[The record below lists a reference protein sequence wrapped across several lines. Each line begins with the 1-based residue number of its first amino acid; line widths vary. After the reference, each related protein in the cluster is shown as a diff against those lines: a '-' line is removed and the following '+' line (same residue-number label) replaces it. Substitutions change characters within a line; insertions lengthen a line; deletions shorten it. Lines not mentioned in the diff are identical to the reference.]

1 MKNNIQVI
9 VENALCTACGA
20 CAGICPKDAISMITN
35 IAGYLIANINY
46 DRCTYCGMCYKICP
60 SNSANTPSVK
70 DNDIFHGK
78 YLAGYI
84 GHAADANIRQK
95 SQSGGIVTALLCY
108 LLEKKLIEGA
118 VVNNFNK
125 NTKRPEA
132 VFETTREEIIKSA
145 GSYYSQSSA
154 VKTILEYK
162 DKQMAAVVLGCQAE
176 SLHLIGEK
184 YPNITLPAYIIGL
197 ICAGQYSGKYIDE
210 LIKESGCKKTE
221 VNRFRFRD
229 KDAGGWPGDVKIYT
243 AKNEHILDK
252 RYRHKLK
259 TVYEHYRCLLCFDQ
273 MNIFSDITAGDPWGI
288 AGKLDKK
295 GNTVVVT
302 RTERGQ
308 ALIDSA
314 VKDGVINIE
323 PLPVENILK
332 GQTVDSRLK
341 TQFFTSLEIAK
352 DKNYVLPFN
361 EECFKKISYIRPS
374 RKKFKEIGKRLVY
387 SRKIFLETD
396 IDNYK
401 RSIII
406 RKRESKIQKAVAA
419 AINIPKRGA
428 RYFIRK
434 LGLV

>member
-1 MKNNIQVI
+1 MSKIMFASRGAHILKNNIQVI

-132 VFETTREEIIKSA
+132 VFETTREGIIKGA

-229 KDAGGWPGDVKIYT
+229 KDAGSGQAMLRYIPQKMSIS
-243 AKNEHILDK
+243 LDK

-259 TVYEHYRCLLCFDQ
+259 TVYEHYRCLLC
-273 MNIFSDITAGDPWGI
+273 
-288 AGKLDKK
+288 
-295 GNTVVVT
+295 
-302 RTERGQ
+302 
-308 ALIDSA
+308 
-314 VKDGVINIE
+314 
-323 PLPVENILK
+323 
-332 GQTVDSRLK
+332 
-341 TQFFTSLEIAK
+341 
-352 DKNYVLPFN
+352 
-361 EECFKKISYIRPS
+361 
-374 RKKFKEIGKRLVY
+374 
-387 SRKIFLETD
+387 
-396 IDNYK
+396 
-401 RSIII
+401 
-406 RKRESKIQKAVAA
+406 
-419 AINIPKRGA
+419 
-428 RYFIRK
+428 
-434 LGLV
+434 